1 MMIMRNE
8 ESAKHGTHYNDFF
21 HGFFFINTRNPA
33 LFKQIG
39 QSLKGSWKSV
49 TRLG

>member
-8 ESAKHGTHYNDFF
+8 ESAKHGTHYNEFF
-21 HGFFFINTRNPA
+21 MAFFINTRNPA